1 MSLTDPAIDTATQAL
16 ATTRHHAVLGD
27 GTPVLV
33 RPLHPEDIELERSFI
48 EALSPQSRRY
58 RFLQAM
64 RSPSDALL
72 RQMMTINPA
81 TDAAF
86 VAVLGEG
93 DEAREIGVARFSAS
107 AGGQDCEFA
116 VTVADEWQNKGLGTL
131 LMHRLMEVAKGR
143 GIKSMQSSDAADN
156 SIMREFARHLHFHH
170 KPDPQDAKLVRY
182 SVELGGSGLMPA

>member
-1 MSLTDPAIDTATQAL
+1 MSLLAPTMDPAAQAI
-16 ATTRHHAVLGD
+16 ANTWRHAVLGD

-33 RPLHPEDIELERSFI
+33 RPLHPEDIELERRFI

-72 RQMMTINPA
+72 RQMMVINPA

-93 DEAREIGVARFSAS
+93 DQAREIGVARFSAS

-131 LMHRLMEVAKGR
+131 LMHRLMEVAQGR
-143 GIKSMQSSDAADN
+143 GIKSMHSSDAADN
-156 SIMREFARHLHFHH
+156 SLMREFAQHLHFHH
-170 KPDPQDAKLVRY
+170 QPDPQDAKMVRY
-182 SVELGGSGLMPA
+182 SVDLDTGSSPV